1 MSRRSRNSN
10 APSRA
15 AQNPGADYSS
25 WLMLVPKDKRQEI
38 AKFITEHPIE
48 EYDDLVSFGC
58 RIMAALMEG
67 RITPVIAQELR
78 HWHELNF
85 TILAAKNTA
94 SGTPENAYT
103 DIVTA
108 LVQVKRETKQLRG
121 DYFDANDLVD
131 SREPVAVEVKN
142 GKS

>member
-1 MSRRSRNSN
+1 MSRRSRNNSTP
-10 APSRA
+10 ARA
-15 AQNPGADYSS
+15 AQNTGSDYSS
-25 WLMLVPKDKRQEI
+25 WLMLVPKEKRQEV
-38 AKFITEHPIE
+38 ARFITEHPIE

-58 RIMAALMEG
+58 KIMAALMEG
-67 RITPVIAQELR
+67 RITPVIASELR
-78 HWHELNF
+78 AWHELNF

-94 SGTPENAYT
+94 AGTPENAYT

-121 DYFDANDLVD
+121 DYFDANDLAD